1 MKKRKEERMKLI
13 IKKESINCPK
23 GNEMLQAAANGEVLR
38 ALFIRRDD
46 RTGKYRVFV
55 EDDSD
60 VKNICGTIVSIDDS
74 TDGLNVLDAYIGKT
88 YTLTVKGLDPASP
101 NNQMVAELTGAVIA
115 SKGEK
120 SQIDQEVEALIASKV
135 SDGTV
140 TQEYADQVT
149 GIFKD
154 HGIDPFL
161 AKRIVQ
167 SWKPEG
173 YFKRPVRK
181 PSSIYVNPDP
191 TQKSPL
197 YKALRLA
204 AGRKATIYKGDKSV
218 GKNVCGETIAY
229 LLHMPYYLV
238 AFNRQMMGE
247 DLYGARTIKNDTR
260 IEEADAQDYLSY
272 TTRNAD
278 ECLDGATRFEIARAK
293 AAAMNVVLESSE
305 FCEWLEF
312 GGYMMFNEINMAES
326 NFLQSVANPLSDG
339 TGFLSVPGRG
349 RMDINPDCVLVGSEN
364 EDYEGS
370 QSQNEATISRFAGV
384 EFPYPPSVYGQLKS
398 VNEAVNP
405 SMLKDK
411 EYKDC
416 DKVYKAWRE
425 AVRKG
430 ALSNSCLN
438 IRGFVRALDEVSNS
452 GGYET
457 LKEEIETQ
465 IITMCPT
472 DERMALRSSLSSV
485 LGL

>member
-1 MKKRKEERMKLI
+1 MQLI
-13 IKKESINCPK
+13 VKKEAMNCPR
-23 GNEMLQAAANGEVLR
+23 GNEMLAAAANGEVPR
-38 ALFIRRDD
+38 KLFIRKNEQN
-46 RTGKYRVFV
+46 GKIRVFV

-60 VKNICGTIVSIDDS
+60 LRNVCGTVITVDGDKDLSI
-74 TDGLNVLDAYIGKT
+74 LEQYIGKT
-88 YTLTVKGLDPASP
+88 YTLTIKGLDPASP
-101 NNQMVAELTGAVIA
+101 ANQMIAELSGAVIA
-115 SKGEK
+115 GKGEK
-120 SQIDQEVEALIASKV
+120 SQIDKEVEALIAAKV

-140 TQEYADQVT
+140 TQEYADSVT
-149 GIFKD
+149 VIFKD

-161 AKRIVQ
+161 AKRVIE
-167 SWKPEG
+167 SWKPDG
-173 YFKRPVRK
+173 YYKREVRK
-181 PSSIYVNPDP
+181 PSSVYVNPDP
-191 TQKSPL
+191 SQKSPL

-260 IEEADAQDYLSY
+260 IEEADAQDYLHY
-272 TTRNAD
+272 TKRNAD

-293 AAAMNVVLESSE
+293 AAAMNVVLEKSE
-305 FCEWLEF
+305 FVEWLEF

-339 TGFLSVPGRG
+339 TGFLSIPGRG
-349 RMDINPDCVLVGSEN
+349 RIDINPACVLAGSEN
-364 EDYEGS
+364 EDYEGA

-384 EFPYPPSVYGQLKS
+384 EFPYPPSIYGQLKS
-398 VNEAVNP
+398 VNESVNP
-405 SMLKDK
+405 KMLQDK
-411 EYKDC
+411 EYRNC
-416 DKVYKAWRE
+416 DKIYRAWRE

-438 IRGFVRALDEVSNS
+438 IRGFVRALDEISNA
-452 GGYET
+452 GGFET
-457 LKEEIETQ
+457 LKEQIDTQ
-465 IITMCPT
+465 IITMCPS
-472 DERMALRSSLSSV
+472 DERMALRSQLASV